1 MQNERKVFYNR
12 MRISRYGIISVVICA
27 TTLITVCGLWFHY
40 WSLVDHEYQQEIQK
54 INKVSTNLILAY
66 DESIRRNFENI
77 DEVLVSLKQEYEKN
91 AFIRN
96 ESITRI
102 YSMQSLPVLHIS
114 AMDESGNIF
123 VSSNPEQ
130 LKQNRSYREYYRKH
144 QAGDLQLLLVSKAVP
159 ARLLQGENSWTFHLS
174 YRLNKPDGSF
184 GGVVAAAVDPMYFAK
199 LFRQM
204 DLGKESTIGMQDMD
218 GNVLARQAGDQFSA
232 GMNIAGAELYNHIK
246 TAGRGFYI
254 TVSAIDNVR
263 RFISYF
269 RMPDYPIV
277 LAISEKE
284 TEVLTPYYER
294 RTAYSE
300 SAILASLFLVGA
312 CWLLILLEK
321 RLHDANENLELGV
334 KERTKELDTANE
346 KLSEQ
351 NEELEAMNVELEALN
366 ETLQRLTLVDG
377 LTGIANRRYFDEYL
391 EREWRTGQRQ
401 RKPLS
406 LIMADIDF
414 FKIYNDTYGHQG
426 GDDCLKDIA
435 GVLEKC
441 IKRVTD
447 LAARYGG
454 EEFVVVL
461 PDTDLAGAMIVA
473 EKIRQRVEDMKIEN
487 REAPGRLVTISI
499 GVASMTPS
507 GEESPSSLIAQ
518 ADKAM
523 YQAKRTGR
531 NRVVS
536 TSE

>member
-1 MQNERKVFYNR
+1 MFCNR
-12 MRISRYGIISVVICA
+12 MKISGYGRTIAVVCA
-27 TTLITVCGLWFHY
+27 TTLIMICGLWFHY

-102 YSMQSLPVLHIS
+102 YSMQHLPVLHIS

-144 QAGDLQLLLVSKAVP
+144 QADDLQLLLVSKAVP

-184 GGVVAAAVDPMYFAK
+184 GGVVAAAVDPLYFAK

-204 DLGKESTIGMQDMD
+204 DLAKESAIGMNDMD
-218 GNVLARQAGDQFSA
+218 GNVLARQAGEQFSA

-246 TAGRGFYI
+246 YAGRGFYI

-263 RFISYF
+263 RFISYY

-284 TEVLTPYYER
+284 TEVLIPYYER
-294 RTAYSE
+294 RTAYCE

-321 RLHDANENLELGV
+321 RLHEANENLELKV

-401 RKPLS
+401 QKPLS

-435 GVLEKC
+435 GVLEKS

-461 PDTDLAGAMIVA
+461 PDTDLAGARIVA
-473 EKIRQRVEDMKIEN
+473 EKIRQRVEEMKIEN
-487 REAPGRLVTISI
+487 REAPGRLVTISL

-507 GEESPSSLIAQ
+507 GEESPSSLVAQ

-536 TSE
+536 TSK